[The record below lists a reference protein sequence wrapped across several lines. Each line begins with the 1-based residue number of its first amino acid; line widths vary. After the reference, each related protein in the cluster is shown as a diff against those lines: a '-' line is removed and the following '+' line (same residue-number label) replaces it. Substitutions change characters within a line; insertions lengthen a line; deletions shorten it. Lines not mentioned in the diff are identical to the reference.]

1 MPPNILSIFTVL
13 RGLRPT
19 KFGQFFSLSEVLWSH
34 LTFFHNSGT
43 MNFLSTWPIH
53 LISLPLFYAM
63 PYVVHLHR
71 MWLLVKYTGD
81 FDNLLPRCNNE
92 RAERL
97 IANNPKIVNQIH
109 RLDSLHYNMLESFT
123 PYCGAVLAAQISGVP
138 RLYSNYA
145 AILFLGARLVHW
157 ICYCAGSQFW
167 TANLRF
173 LSYAVGMT
181 AIIGLYCLCVLQY
194 FS

>member
-97 IANNPKIVNQIH
+97 IANNPKKTTK
-109 RLDSLHYNMLESFT
+109 F
-123 PYCGAVLAAQISGVP
+123 
-138 RLYSNYA
+138 
-145 AILFLGARLVHW
+145 F
-157 ICYCAGSQFW
+157 
-167 TANLRF
+167 
-173 LSYAVGMT
+173 MT
-181 AIIGLYCLCVLQY
+181 AQNCFFNFMLGSRRQILADRNSSSIDRQ
-194 FS
+194 SNSSTR